1 MAESRGGSFAPV
13 PEPDA
18 PNLRHRVS
26 GILATM
32 NSHLTEGDQV
42 PVDLSPNWIETNTHY
57 RALTENKAGYRCIR
71 WLIEHILDAGY
82 SKGLSPGTSMYSL
95 LISLPR
101 DGKVDYSNTLR
112 IGYDELTQVAE
123 FKLKLNKT
131 IVWETTC
138 QPSEIIDTL
147 EHFLNE
153 HQDWSRAA
161 RSK

>member
-1 MAESRGGSFAPV
+1 MS
-13 PEPDA
+13 
-18 PNLRHRVS
+18 
-26 GILATM
+26 M
-32 NSHLTEGDQV
+32 HLTEGDQV
-42 PVDLSPNWIETNTHY
+42 PLDLTPIWIETNKHY
-57 RALTENKAGYRCIR
+57 RALTENKPGYRCIR

-82 SKGLSPGTSMYSL
+82 SQGLFPGTSMYSL
-95 LISLPR
+95 LISLPT
-101 DGKVDYSNTLR
+101 DGKVDYRNTLR

-123 FKLKLNKT
+123 FKLKLKKA

-153 HQDWSRAA
+153 YPDWSRAA